1 MTMTTVID
9 SPVGPIR
16 LTSDDGLLF
25 GLFFADDQPASPAA
39 DNHPQPFAAVV
50 EQLDAYFAGTLT
62 EFDVPLRLDGT
73 AFQRRVWDVLRTI
86 PYGHT
91 VSYGEIATELGKAS
105 ASRAVGAANGS
116 NPISVIIPCH
126 RVIGSTGKLTGY
138 GGGLPRKQAL
148 LDLERRHRPVD
159 ADLLPLR

>member
-1 MTMTTVID
+1 MTTTTIID

-16 LTSDDGLLF
+16 LTSDDGVLC
-25 GLFFADDQPASPAA
+25 GLFFDDDGRTPHGAT
-39 DNHPQPFAAVV
+39 NRPQAFAPVA

-73 AFQRRVWDVLRTI
+73 PFQRRVWDVLRSI

-91 VSYGEIATELGKAS
+91 VSYGEIATELGRPS

-116 NPISVIIPCH
+116 NPIGIVVPCH
-126 RVIGSTGKLTGY
+126 RVIGSDGKLTGY

-148 LDLERRHRPVD
+148 LDLERLHRPVD
-159 ADLLPLR
+159 AALLPLR